1 MSAYNLQSIT
11 LPRLQGRSLKLFAAA
26 LETPLVGQAL
36 CARLVRDGGINQLH
50 TTILTEPPT
59 GHPLVVA
66 TIDGVTNG
74 RQPDLTAAFQPP
86 HATGQIP
93 LHTMQDYAAAY
104 CSGQITPEEVA
115 SKAITAIAESDRGDK
130 PLRAIIAS
138 DADDLLAQARAAS
151 RRFQAGQPLS
161 PLDGVPVAIKDEVD
175 QVPYPTT
182 VGTRFLGRTPAVEDA
197 TVVARLR
204 AAGALLI
211 GKANMNEIGINPSG
225 FNQHHGTARNPYDL
239 ARDTGGS
246 SGGSAA
252 AVAAGLCPVAVGAD
266 GGGSIRVPA
275 ALCGLVGLK
284 PTYGRIS
291 EHGAAPL
298 CWSVAH
304 LGPIGASVADV
315 ALAYGLMAGPDPRDP
330 MSLHQPP
337 VSLPDWAEAKDLRGL
352 RLGIFADWFQHADAE
367 IVAICEQLVTSL
379 TAAGAEVREIEIPD
393 LELMRVAHAVTI
405 LSEMAASMSN
415 LQASWPDFAPP
426 TRINLALG
434 RYFPSGTY
442 VQAQRVRTRAMTS
455 FREVLAQ
462 VDVIVTP
469 ATAVTAPIIPPG
481 SLADGLS
488 DLSTVTELMR
498 YVFPSNLT
506 GNPAIVFPAG
516 YNRQGLPVAM
526 QAIGR
531 HWEETLLLRVAAVA
545 EKVVD
550 RRRPLL
556 YYDLLAA

>member
-1 MSAYNLQSIT
+1 MSRYDLQSVT
-11 LPRLQGRSLKLFAAA
+11 LPRLLGRSLKLFTAA
-26 LETPLVGQAL
+26 LENPLTRSRL
-36 CARLVRDGGINQLH
+36 CAKLVRDGGIDRLH
-50 TTILTEPPT
+50 TTRLTEPPT

-66 TIDGVTNG
+66 AVNGQMDG
-74 RQPDLTAAFQPP
+74 RQPALTTAFQPP
-86 HATGQIP
+86 RATP
-93 LHTMQDYAAAY
+93 LHTIHDYAAAY
-104 CSGQITPEEVA
+104 RRGEMTPETVA
-115 SKAITAIAESDRGDK
+115 GRVIAAIEASNRGDK

-138 DADDLLAQARAAS
+138 NAEDLLAQARAAS
-151 RRFQAGQPLS
+151 ERLAAGRPLS
-161 PLDGVPVAIKDEVD
+161 LLDGVPVAIKDEVD

-182 VGTRFLGRTPAVEDA
+182 VGTKFLGRTPAREDA
-197 TVVARLR
+197 TIVARLR

-211 GKANMNEIGINPSG
+211 GKSNMNEIGINPSG
-225 FNQHHGTARNPYDL
+225 FNQHHGMARNPYNLD
-239 ARDTGGS
+239 RDSGGS

-284 PTYGRIS
+284 ATYGRIS

-304 LGPIGASVADV
+304 LGPIGVSVADV
-315 ALAYGLMAGPDPRDP
+315 AVAYGLMAGPDPRDP

-337 VSLPDWAEAKDLRGL
+337 VSLPDWAEAENLRGL
-352 RLGIFADWFQHADAE
+352 RLGVFPDWFQHADAE
-367 IVAICEQLVTSL
+367 IVAICSQLL
-379 TAAGAEVREIEIPD
+379 TELSHVGAAVQEIEIPD

-415 LQASWPDFAPP
+415 LQAHWPDFAPP

-434 RYFPSGTY
+434 RYFSSGTY
-442 VQAQRVRTRAMTS
+442 IQAQRVRTRAMRIFQEALT
-455 FREVLAQ
+455 E

-469 ATAVTAPIIPPG
+469 ATAVTAPLIPPA
-481 SLADGLS
+481 SLPDGLS

-516 YNRQGLPVAM
+516 YDRQGLPVAM

-531 HWEETLLLRVAAVA
+531 HWEEARLLRVAAVA
-545 EKVVD
+545 EQLVV
-550 RRRPLL
+550 RRRPSL
-556 YYDLLAA
+556 YFDLLAA

>member
-1 MSAYNLQSIT
+1 MSRYDLQSVT
-11 LPRLQGRSLKLFAAA
+11 LPRLLGRSLKLFTAA
-26 LETPLVGQAL
+26 LENPLTRSTL
-36 CARLVRDGGINQLH
+36 CAKLVRDGGIDRLH
-50 TTILTEPPT
+50 TTTLTEPPT

-66 TIDGVTNG
+66 VVEGQMDG
-74 RQPDLTAAFQPP
+74 RQPELTAAFRPFR
-86 HATGQIP
+86 ATP
-93 LHTMQDYAAAY
+93 LHTIHDYAAAY
-104 CSGQITPEEVA
+104 RSGQMTPETVSARVIAAIEA
-115 SKAITAIAESDRGDK
+115 SNRGDK

-138 DADDLLAQARAAS
+138 DADDLRRQAQAAGERLAAG
-151 RRFQAGQPLS
+151 RPLS
-161 PLDGVPVAIKDEVD
+161 LLDGVPVAIKDEVD
-175 QVPYPTT
+175 QPPYPTT
-182 VGTRFLGRTPAVEDA
+182 VGTKFLGRTPASEDA

-211 GKANMNEIGINPSG
+211 GKSNMNEIGINPSG
-225 FNQHHGTARNPYDL
+225 FNQHHGMVRNPYDL
-239 ARDTGGS
+239 ARDAGGS

-266 GGGSIRVPA
+266 GGGSIRIPA

-304 LGPIGASVADV
+304 LGPIGVSVADV
-315 ALAYGLMAGPDPRDP
+315 AIAYALMAGPDPRDP

-337 VSLPDWAEAKDLRGL
+337 VSLPNWNETGDLRGL
-352 RLGIFADWFQHADAE
+352 TLGVYRAWFEHADPQ
-367 IVAICEQLVTSL
+367 IVTLGDGLLRQLQE
-379 TAAGAEVREIEIPD
+379 AGATVREIEIPD

-434 RYFPSGTY
+434 RYFSSGTY
-442 VQAQRVRTRAMTS
+442 IQAQRARTRAMRI
-455 FREVLAQ
+455 FQEVLTE

-469 ATAVTAPIIPPG
+469 ATAVTAPLIPPA
-481 SLADGLS
+481 SLPDGLS

-498 YVFPSNLT
+498 YAFPSNLT
-506 GNPAIVFPAG
+506 GNPALVFPVG
-516 YNRQGLPVAM
+516 YDRQGLPVAM
-526 QAIGR
+526 QLIGR
-531 HWEETLLLRVAAVA
+531 HWQEDLLLRVAAVA
-545 EKVVD
+545 EKMVD

-556 YYDLLAA
+556 YYDLLAG